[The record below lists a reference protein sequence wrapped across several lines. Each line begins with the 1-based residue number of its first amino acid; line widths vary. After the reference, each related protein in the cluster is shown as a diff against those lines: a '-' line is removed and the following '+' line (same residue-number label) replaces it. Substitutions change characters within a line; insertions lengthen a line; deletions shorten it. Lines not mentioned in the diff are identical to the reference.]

1 MFFVMLGSMEDVI
14 IPALFVSKAKICTVT
29 IQKAGF
35 LSPAMVVLDG
45 RLGIVFKLPCKI

>member
-14 IPALFVSKAKICTVT
+14 IPALFVSKAGICTVS

-35 LSPAMVVLDG
+35 LSPAMFVFWNCENLDW
-45 RLGIVFKLPCKI
+45 